1 MIGYLAQDYRLIQA
15 FAEADAGA
23 SAELPGA
30 ALAGGA
36 GGAAPTPSCAS
47 KLVPTAPTTR
57 ERRAPAGRNP
67 RATRPSPSTS
77 SERVF
82 QMAPSLSALFAEG
95 EILAHRGALD
105 RPVSGLSMD
114 SRRVV
119 PGNVFFALP
128 GLRTDGSVHV
138 AEALSRGAVAIVSNA
153 TPAAAP
159 AKVTFIQVADPRAAL
174 ARAARRHHGAPDHA
188 LRVVGVTG
196 TNGKTTVSH
205 LVKHFLE
212 EGTRVGLLGTINYDL
227 GARTVPSFKTTPE
240 APDLFGML
248 AQIRG
253 AGCREAVM
261 EVSSHGID
269 QRRVLG
275 LEFAAAVF
283 TNLTQDHLDYH
294 GTLEDYFQVKA
305 RLFTGE
311 TGPVPPV
318 CVINH
323 DDAFGRRLVGLVPAG
338 ASRVVSY
345 GEHPEAQV
353 RAEQVELG
361 PKETTFTLIWPE
373 GRARV
378 RSPLV
383 GRYNVANV
391 LAATATAYGLGRN
404 PHAFL
409 ARLVVFPGVPG
420 RMERIEAGQAFNV
433 FVDYAHTDDAL
444 RNALGMLRPITAGRL
459 ICVFG
464 CGGNRDRAKR
474 PLMTRAAED
483 GADLVLAT
491 ADNPRGETVAAIFDD
506 MRAGVTQPT
515 KFTWIEDRRRA
526 LSLALDLCRPGDCL
540 LVAGKGHET
549 YQEFADT
556 ITPFDDRQVLRE
568 LIGLK
573 RLRPGSAGSA
583 SSAGA
588 A

>member
-1 MIGYLAQDYRLIQA
+1 MIGYLVQDYNLIRA
-15 FAEADAGA
+15 FAVCAVESGA
-23 SAELPGA
+23 PVAPEGHARRRPFPTGNSRPSRSTNLP
-30 ALAGGA
+30 
-36 GGAAPTPSCAS
+36 
-47 KLVPTAPTTR
+47 
-57 ERRAPAGRNP
+57 ERSFPMAPA
-67 RATRPSPSTS
+67 
-77 SERVF
+77 
-82 QMAPSLSALFAEG
+82 LSDLFSDG
-95 EILAHRGALD
+95 EMVASHGPLD
-105 RPVSGLSMD
+105 RPVSGIVMD

-128 GLRTDGSVHV
+128 GLRTNGAVHV

-153 TPAAAP
+153 APASAP

-174 ARAARRHHGAPDHA
+174 ARAARRIHRAPD
-188 LRVVGVTG
+188 LDMRVVGVTG

-212 EGTRVGLLGTINYDL
+212 DDTRVGLLGTISYDL

-240 APDLFGML
+240 APDIYGML
-248 AQIRG
+248 AQMRG

-294 GTLEDYFQVKA
+294 GTLEAYFQVKA
-305 RLFTGE
+305 RLFTGA
-311 TGPVPPV
+311 GSSVPPV
-318 CVINH
+318 SVINY
-323 DDAFGRRLVGLVPAG
+323 DDAHGRRLLGLVEAG
-338 ASRVVSY
+338 PSRLITY
-345 GEHPEAQV
+345 GESPEAQL

-361 PKETTFTLIWPE
+361 FKETTFTLVWPE

-378 RSPLV
+378 RSPLL
-383 GRYNVANV
+383 GRYNVSNV
-391 LAATATAYGLGRN
+391 LAAAATAYGLGRN

-409 ARLVVFPGVPG
+409 ARLAVFPGVPG
-420 RMERIEAGQAFNV
+420 RMERIEEGQAFNV
-433 FVDYAHTDDAL
+433 LVDYAHTDDAL
-444 RNALGMLRPITAGRL
+444 RNALGMLRPITPGRI

-474 PLMTRAAED
+474 PLMARAVEEC
-483 GADLVLAT
+483 ADVVLAT
-491 ADNPRGETVAAIFDD
+491 ADNPRGEAVTAIFDD
-506 MRAGVTQPT
+506 MRAGVTEAG

-556 ITPFDDRQVLRE
+556 ITPFDDRQVVRE
-568 LIGLK
+568 LIHLK
-573 RLRPGSAGSA
+573 RLRPTA
-583 SSAGA
+583 
-588 A
+588 